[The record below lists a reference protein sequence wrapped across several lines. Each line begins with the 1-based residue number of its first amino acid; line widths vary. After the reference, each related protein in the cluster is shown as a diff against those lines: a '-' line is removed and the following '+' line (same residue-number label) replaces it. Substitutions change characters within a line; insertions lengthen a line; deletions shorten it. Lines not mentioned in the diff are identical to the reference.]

1 MLIRATATFEVGLAR
16 GRALML
22 AAGEL
27 ADLPAGLAR
36 EAIAQGTAAAA
47 DAAECWDPTPQ
58 PQPTEPEPEDDELTL
73 DPTPDDPFEEA

>member
-58 PQPTEPEPEDDELTL
+58 PQPTEPEDDELTL